1 MLRTD
6 TAEQTDENFGR
17 EVRRVFSEQGG
28 SAELTARCDTV
39 SAWHGGND
47 LPFLWPIHA
56 RHRGMLF
63 GLLDLLNIQPSTRDH
78 TLSRAIEVMR
88 AHRHTHTN
96 ELARFIEPRVRAAPL
111 ARLRAAA
118 AWGADVS

>member
-1 MLRTD
+1 MAATIFL
-6 TAEQTDENFGR
+6 
-17 EVRRVFSEQGG
+17 
-28 SAELTARCDTV
+28 
-39 SAWHGGND
+39 
-47 LPFLWPIHA
+47 FLWPIHA

-96 ELARFIEPRVRAAPL
+96 ELADSLNLRFAQRRWRE
-111 ARLRAAA
+111 LRAAA
-118 AWGADVS
+118 AWGRADVS